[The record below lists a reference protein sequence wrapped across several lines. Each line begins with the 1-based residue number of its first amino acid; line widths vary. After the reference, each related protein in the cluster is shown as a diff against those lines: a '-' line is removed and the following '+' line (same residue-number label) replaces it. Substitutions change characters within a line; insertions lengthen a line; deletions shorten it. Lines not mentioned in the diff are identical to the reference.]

1 MRELSLSVLDIAQN
15 SISAG
20 ADLTKI
26 SVITDTAADRL
37 TVTIEDNGC
46 GMTPEQVRNVTDPF
60 FTTRTTRRV
69 GMGVPLFK
77 LAAEQTGGS
86 LSISSE
92 VGKGTV
98 TSACFVPSHVDMT
111 PVGDMNST
119 IAVLIRL
126 NPTIDFIYEYGID
139 GRSFTLDTRELR
151 EQLGDVPL
159 NNEDVLAWI
168 AEYLTENT
176 DDIKNGGN
184 IE

>member
-20 ADLTKI
+20 AALTRI
-26 SVITDTAADRL
+26 SVLTDTAADRL
-37 TVTIEDNGC
+37 TIRITDNGC
-46 GMTPEQVRNVTDPF
+46 GMTPEQVASVTDPF

-86 LSISSE
+86 LTIASE
-92 VGKGTV
+92 VGKGTDL
-98 TSACFVPSHVDMT
+98 TALFVPSHVDMT

-119 IAVLIRL
+119 IAILIRL
-126 NPTIDFIYEYGID
+126 NPDIDFVYEYGID
-139 GRSFTLDTRELR
+139 GRTFTLDTRELR
-151 EQLGDVPL
+151 EQLGGEVPL
-159 NNEDVLAWI
+159 DNEDVLAWI
-168 AEYLTENT
+168 AEYLKENP

-184 IE
+184 I